1 MRELSP
7 EQMARLTQID
17 YDREMAFVAVREASG
32 ETVGVARLVCED
44 ERSGEFAVIV
54 QADMKGRGVASHLM
68 RRLIDWARARG
79 LREIV
84 GPGAGGQRTDA
95 GLRAAS
101 RISRAAHAGGAGRG
115 GGAAGAGV
123 VCRQWKRP
131 PCASP
136 AADLRAARRHAI
148 LYVLAASAT
157 FTLGSALVKALT
169 VDFPVLEIVM
179 FRSIVGFVAMLPM
192 IVRGGGLSALK
203 TRRPVGHV
211 MRTVYGFIG
220 TVTSVYGF
228 GVLPLV
234 TVTAL
239 GFAMPLFLT
248 IVSVPLLGERVGP
261 RRATAVLVG
270 LVGVMVML
278 RPWHVDADS
287 MPLGAVAIVLAGVFT
302 WSLSMINIRQMGDA
316 GERNVTIVAWYSLGT
331 AALAAFGC
339 ITDWVTPI
347 PGSLPRW

>member
-1 MRELSP
+1 METSAL
-7 EQMARLTQID
+7 RLP
-17 YDREMAFVAVREASG
+17 AVA
-32 ETVGVARLVCED
+32 
-44 ERSGEFAVIV
+44 
-54 QADMKGRGVASHLM
+54 
-68 RRLIDWARARG
+68 
-79 LREIV
+79 
-84 GPGAGGQRTDA
+84 
-95 GLRAAS
+95 
-101 RISRAAHAGGAGRG
+101 
-115 GGAAGAGV
+115 
-123 VCRQWKRP
+123 
-131 PCASP
+131 
-136 AADLRAARRHAI
+136 LRAARQHAI
-148 LYVLAASAT
+148 LYVLAASAV

-179 FRSIVGFVAMLPM
+179 FRSIVGFVALLPM

-203 TRRPVGHV
+203 TRRKAGHV

-261 RRATAVLVG
+261 RRASAVLVG
-270 LVGVMVML
+270 LAGVMVML
-278 RPWHVDADS
+278 RPWHVDATS

-339 ITDWVTPI
+339 IAEWVTPDPWQLATLVGAGLMSGLAQWLMTEGYRAAETTLVAPFEYGAI
-347 PGSLPRW
+347 IYASVLGIAIWGEWPDVWSLLGIAVLIASGLYIWHREVTLGLRR

>member
-1 MRELSP
+1 
-7 EQMARLTQID
+7 
-17 YDREMAFVAVREASG
+17 
-32 ETVGVARLVCED
+32 
-44 ERSGEFAVIV
+44 
-54 QADMKGRGVASHLM
+54 
-68 RRLIDWARARG
+68 
-79 LREIV
+79 
-84 GPGAGGQRTDA
+84 
-95 GLRAAS
+95 
-101 RISRAAHAGGAGRG
+101 
-115 GGAAGAGV
+115 
-123 VCRQWKRP
+123 
-131 PCASP
+131 
-136 AADLRAARRHAI
+136 
-148 LYVLAASAT
+148 
-157 FTLGSALVKALT
+157 
-169 VDFPVLEIVM
+169 
-179 FRSIVGFVAMLPM
+179 
-192 IVRGGGLSALK
+192 
-203 TRRPVGHV
+203 

-261 RRATAVLVG
+261 RRATAVMVG
-270 LVGVMVML
+270 LAGVMVML

-339 ITDWVTPI
+339 IAEWVTPDPWQLATLVGAGLMSGLAQWLMTEGYRAAETTLVAPFEYGAI
-347 PGSLPRW
+347 IYASVLGIAIWGEWPDVWSLLGIAVLIASGLYIWHREVTLGLRR